1 MAATNYEL
9 WKTKIITGEPELSIV
24 IPTYNE
30 EQRILPTIGAI
41 SWFIS
46 KTRANWE
53 LIIADDGSTDKT
65 LEAVKQLEFPN
76 LSLLTTQRH
85 VGKGAA
91 VQQGM
96 LVARGRYI
104 LYCDADNST
113 PIEEITRL
121 LPKVEQEGYDI
132 AIGSRDL
139 RSRAR
144 TKSPLLRHWSRHW
157 RAWVVKQL
165 LHLPIQDT
173 QCGFKLFTQQ
183 AAQNLF
189 QMQTIK
195 SFAFDMEILY
205 LATRWQYNI
214 AEVPVGWVDAF
225 ESRFGTQEVHRF
237 LFDLP
242 RIRQNHRQ
250 DVFAVAAESLV
261 PRGMPLHNAR

>member
-1 MAATNYEL
+1 MATTNYEL
-9 WKTKIITGEPELSIV
+9 WKTKTITGEPELSIV

-30 EQRILPTIGAI
+30 EQRLLPTIGAI

-46 KTRANWE
+46 KTRVNWE
-53 LIIADDGSTDKT
+53 LIISDDGSTDQT
-65 LEAVKQLEFPN
+65 VEAARQLEFAN
-76 LSLLTTQRH
+76 LRVLTAPRH
-85 VGKGAA
+85 LGKGGA

-96 LVARGRYI
+96 LAARGRYI

-121 LPKVEQEGYDI
+121 LPKLELDGYDI

-139 RSRAR
+139 RSPAR
-144 TKSPLLRHWSRHW
+144 TKSPRMRHWIRCW
-157 RAWVVKQL
+157 RAWLVRQA

-173 QCGFKLFTQQ
+173 QCGFKLFTRQ

-189 QMQTIK
+189 QAQTIK

-205 LATRWQYNI
+205 LATYWQYNI
-214 AEVPVGWVDAF
+214 AEVPVGWMDAF
-225 ESRFGTQEVHRF
+225 ESRFTAKEFQRF

-250 DVFAVAAESLV
+250 DHFAVAT
-261 PRGMPLHNAR
+261 